1 PSQEWITVP
10 VPALVSAE
18 QFDLVTRRLAANQ
31 RAARRSTTHRS
42 LEVSRSASSSGGPP
56 NGPAAPAPPADPL
69 TEAGLPPGQ
78 AAWSPRGAPKPNV
91 RCWRM
96 GRSLHRPPGDQ
107 PSGCFDPLVGCSH
120 TATARTEHTESY
132 ICSPTLTRQR
142 TVPTPRTSGR
152 TT

>member
-1 PSQEWITVP
+1 ARPP
-10 VPALVSAE
+10 GPPGPPP
-18 QFDLVTRRLAANQ
+18 
-31 RAARRSTTHRS
+31 RRSGPVELVVDVRSYRS

-56 NGPAAPAPPADPL
+56 NGLADPGPADDPL

-96 GRSLHRPPGDQ
+96 GRSLHPAPGDH
-107 PSGCFDPLVGCSH
+107 PRGCFDPLVGCSH

-132 ICSPTLTRQR
+132 ICSLTLTKQR
-142 TVPTPRTSGR
+142 TVPTPLHPLTTATS
-152 TT
+152 